1 MQETYTT
8 GKYCFRVQ
16 LKWNLNSVRSELFF
30 MSNKWTELLRIVFF
44 NHSNQTSH
52 CSLHFRG
59 QLVVLYKGVLY
70 KKELSVLAF
79 QHSSTGSLNDNL
91 WLSN

>member
-1 MQETYTT
+1 MLETYIS
-8 GKYCFRVQ
+8 GICFLRVQ
-16 LKWNLNSVRSELFF
+16 LKWNLNSVKIESFF

-52 CSLHFRG
+52 CSLHFRD

-70 KKELSVLAF
+70 KKELSVSEEIF
-79 QHSSTGSLNDNL
+79 
-91 WLSN
+91 